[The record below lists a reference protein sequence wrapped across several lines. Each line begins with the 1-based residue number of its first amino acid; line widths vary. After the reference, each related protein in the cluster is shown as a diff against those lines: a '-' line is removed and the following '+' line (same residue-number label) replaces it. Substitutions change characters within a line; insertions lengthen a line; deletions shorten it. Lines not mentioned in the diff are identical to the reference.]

1 VQFVGHDKIKF
12 SWKGYMSKGYV
23 VVVLVVVLVVVVVVV
38 VVVVGKD
45 ICHSFDSYHR
55 FLWLQSV
62 LGQIG
67 HQTPEI

>member
-23 VVVLVVVLVVVVVVV
+23 VI

-67 HQTPEI
+67 RQTPEI